1 MSGKL
6 LTLLYLESLM
16 MRTTTILP
24 APVVRNPVR
33 VSPQA
38 RLLLAGLGLGGAV
51 DLLFYRQALGISLP
65 VFVLLALGALFAL
78 SRVEDVRP
86 AWRNLWLPAPLLFFA
101 GMVAVRADTFL
112 TALNVLATLALL
124 GLLAYF
130 YAAGRVERLDLI
142 GYPLALLAVLGNALL
157 QPAPLVPATVD
168 VARGHRRGM
177 GPLLPVLRGLALAL
191 PVLLLFSCLLAS
203 ADAVFARYLGA
214 LFQFDFLPDFG
225 DLFAQGLIV
234 IVAGWFL
241 AGALVYALRRRAG
254 AGDGFPWEPE
264 TAALRGMTSL
274 GFVEVVTIVSAVN
287 LLFLAFG
294 AIQFAYLFGGRA
306 NITVAGFSYADYA
319 RRGFFELVAVSV
331 LTLGLILGLQW
342 LVRPRTPRQTRLFN
356 GLSTLMIGLVLVLL
370 ASALQRMLLYE
381 EAYGYTHL
389 RLYVHVF
396 MLWLAATFL
405 WLLGTLWVRSWR
417 FAIGAFV
424 CALGFLATLN
434 VVNPDVTIAREN
446 LERYQ
451 VSARLDTA
459 YLTGLSDDAVPLL
472 VANLDTLHGEERAL
486 LRARL
491 LALAQQEP
499 APGTQTWPA
508 FHLARKTAAT
518 VLAQN
523 RARLEQP

>member
-1 MSGKL
+1 
-6 LTLLYLESLM
+6 

-24 APVVRNPVR
+24 APVVRTPAR

-38 RLLLAGLGLGGAV
+38 RLLLAGAGLGVAV
-51 DLLFYRQALGISLP
+51 DLLFYGQALGISLP
-65 VFVLLALGALFAL
+65 LFVLLVLGALFGL
-78 SRVEDVRP
+78 SRVQDVRP
-86 AWRNLWLPAPLLFFA
+86 VWRNLWLIVPLIFFA
-101 GMVAVRADTFL
+101 GMVAVRANAFL

-157 QPAPLVPATVD
+157 QPAPLVPATVE

-177 GPLLPVLRGLALAL
+177 GPLWPVLRGLALAL
-191 PVLLLFSCLLAS
+191 PVLLVFSALLAS
-203 ADAVFARYLGA
+203 ADAVFAGYLGA
-214 LFQFDFLPDFG
+214 LLRFNLPDFG
-225 DLFAQGLIV
+225 DLFVQGMIV
-234 IVAGWFL
+234 TAAGWFL
-241 AGALVYALRRRAG
+241 AGALVYALRRPA
-254 AGDGFPWEPE
+254 AGDAFPWEPE
-264 TAALRGMTSL
+264 TTALRRLVSL
-274 GFVEVVTIVSAVN
+274 GFVEVVTILSAVD

-306 NITVAGFSYADYA
+306 NITLTGFSYADYA

-342 LVRPRTPRQTRLFN
+342 LVRPRTPGQTRLFN

-370 ASALQRMLLYE
+370 ASALQRMVLYE

-405 WLLGTLWVRSWR
+405 WLLGTLLVRPRR

-424 CALGFLATLN
+424 CALGFLGTLN
-434 VVNPDVTIAREN
+434 VVNPDATIAREN
-446 LERYQ
+446 LGRYHAT
-451 VSARLDTA
+451 ARLDAA
-459 YLTGLSDDAVPLL
+459 YLSDLSADAVPLL
-472 VANLDTLHGEERAL
+472 VANLDTLQGEEREV
-486 LRARL
+486 LRLRL
-491 LALAQQEP
+491 LALAQRTP

-508 FHLARKTAAT
+508 FHLARQAAAT
-518 VLAQN
+518 VLGEN

>member
-1 MSGKL
+1 M
-6 LTLLYLESLM
+6 M

-24 APVVRNPVR
+24 VLPAPVVRTPARAN
-33 VSPQA
+33 PQA
-38 RLLLAGLGLGGAV
+38 RLLLAGVGLGGAV
-51 DLLFYRQALGISLP
+51 DLLFYRQALGISLL
-65 VFVLLALGALFAL
+65 VFVGLVLGALFGL

-86 AWRNLWLPAPLLFFA
+86 AWRNLLLLMPLVFFA
-101 GMVAVRADTFL
+101 GMVAVRANAFL

-130 YAAGRVERLDLI
+130 YAASRVTRLDLI
-142 GYPLALLAVLGNALL
+142 GYPLALLAVLGNAFL
-157 QPAPLVPATVD
+157 QPAPLVPATVE
-168 VARGHRRGM
+168 VARGNRRGI

-203 ADAVFARYLGA
+203 ADALFARYLGA

-241 AGALVYALRRRAG
+241 AGALVYALRRRPG

-264 TAALRGMTSL
+264 TAALRGMASL
-274 GFVEVVTIVSAVN
+274 GFVEVVTILSAVN

-306 NITVAGFSYADYA
+306 NITMAGFSYADYA

-342 LVRPRTPRQTRLFN
+342 LVRPRTPAQTRLFN

-405 WLLGTLWVRSWR
+405 WLLGTLWVWPRR

-424 CALGFLATLN
+424 CVLGFLATLN
-434 VVNPDVTIAREN
+434 MVNPDVTIAREN
-446 LERYQ
+446 LGRYQ
-451 VSARLDTA
+451 AAARLDAA
-459 YLTGLSDDAVPLL
+459 YLTDLSDDAVPLL
-472 VANLDTLHGEERAL
+472 VASLDTLQGEDRAL

-491 LALAQQEP
+491 LGLARRSP
-499 APGTQTWPA
+499 DSGTESWPA
-508 FHLARKTAAT
+508 FHLARQTAAT

>member
-1 MSGKL
+1 
-6 LTLLYLESLM
+6 M

-24 APVVRNPVR
+24 VLPAPVVRTPAR
-33 VSPQA
+33 VNPQA
-38 RLLLAGLGLGGAV
+38 RLLLAGAGLGVAV
-51 DLLFYRQALGISLP
+51 DLLFYGQALGISLLL
-65 VFVLLALGALFAL
+65 FVLLVLGALFGL

-86 AWRNLWLPAPLLFFA
+86 AWRNLWLLVPLIFFA
-101 GMVAVRADTFL
+101 GMVAVRANAFL
-112 TALNVLATLALL
+112 TVLNVLATLALL

-130 YAAGRVERLDLI
+130 YAAGRLARLDLI
-142 GYPLALLAVLGNALL
+142 GYPLALLAVLGNAFL
-157 QPAPLVPATVD
+157 QPAPLVPATVE
-168 VARGHRRGM
+168 VAREHRRGM

-191 PVLLLFSCLLAS
+191 PVLLVFSVLLAS
-203 ADAVFARYLGA
+203 ADAVFAGYLGA
-214 LFQFDFLPDFG
+214 LLQFNLPDFG
-225 DLFAQGLIV
+225 DLFVQGMIV
-234 IVAGWFL
+234 TVAGWFL
-241 AGALVYALRRRAG
+241 AGGLVYALRRRPG

-264 TAALRGMTSL
+264 TAALRRLVSL
-274 GFVEVVTIVSAVN
+274 GFVEVMTILSAVD

-342 LVRPRTPRQTRLFN
+342 LVRPRTPAQTRLFN

-370 ASALQRMLLYE
+370 ASALQRMVLYE

-405 WLLGTLWVRSWR
+405 WLLGTLWVSPRR

-424 CALGFLATLN
+424 CALGFLGTLN
-434 VVNPDVTIAREN
+434 VVNPDATIVQEN
-446 LERYQ
+446 LGRYHAA
-451 VSARLDTA
+451 ARLDTA
-459 YLTGLSDDAVPLL
+459 YLSDLSDDAVPLL
-472 VANLDTLHGEERAL
+472 VASLDTLQGEERAR

-491 LALAQQEP
+491 LALAQRPP

-508 FHLARKTAAT
+508 FHLARQAAAT
-518 VLAQN
+518 ALAQN